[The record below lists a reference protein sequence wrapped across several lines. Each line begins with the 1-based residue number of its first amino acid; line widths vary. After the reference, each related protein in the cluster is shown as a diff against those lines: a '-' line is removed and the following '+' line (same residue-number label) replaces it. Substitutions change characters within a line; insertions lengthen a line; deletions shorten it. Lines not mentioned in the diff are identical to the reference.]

1 MGCLSSRQSKPITL
15 DYFYDYHVFLHYNIA
30 EDYRVNDT
38 LLENIIS
45 SYIVISST
53 NHIFVSIDS
62 TGLLTHASRYYTA
75 RTELKRKY
83 VKLSNETDESQ

>member
-1 MGCLSSRQSKPITL
+1 MFVESSIETYYIRLFLWLSRI
-15 DYFYDYHVFLHYNIA
+15 LHYNIA

-45 SYIVISST
+45 SYIVISGT